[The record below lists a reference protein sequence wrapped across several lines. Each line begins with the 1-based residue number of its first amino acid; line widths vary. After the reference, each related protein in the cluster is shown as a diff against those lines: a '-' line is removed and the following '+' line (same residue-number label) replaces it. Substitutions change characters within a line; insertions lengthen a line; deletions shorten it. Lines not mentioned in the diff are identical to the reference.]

1 MILPQERISK
11 NKNRVKIRPKRVFI
25 CRIQAATTAI
35 LLVTQTNCSF
45 QKHQF
50 LGSLQALPNNQDA
63 AVCKTMAETVVTSL
77 WLKENTAISFNIQGS
92 ITTTQFIPDDSNA
105 KQYSMLERGSICYMP
120 SSSYSGWIFV
130 GLVIEQH
137 PSVPKTC
144 YVSRVLTTSHLE
156 TCGGGRVNVET
167 LLRFNSGTYDSIP
180 QKTRIKFEKENL
192 PDTLNSINIFTL
204 SSSFTFSSI
213 DEDFFE
219 LLLL

>member
-1 MILPQERISK
+1 MTADQKIIPRK
-11 NKNRVKIRPKRVFI
+11 KNRIKIRNQRVLRRWI
-25 CRIQAATTAI
+25 RVAATAI
-35 LLVTQTNCSF
+35 LLVTQTNSSI
-45 QKHQF
+45 KKYQF
-50 LGSLQALPNNQDA
+50 LSSLRALLKSPETYICRTN
-63 AVCKTMAETVVTSL
+63 KETVVTSL
-77 WLKENTAISFNIQGS
+77 WFKENTDISFNIQGS
-92 ITTTQFIPDDSNA
+92 ITDTQFIPDDNNN
-105 KQYSMLERGSICYMP
+105 KQYSMLERGSVCYMP